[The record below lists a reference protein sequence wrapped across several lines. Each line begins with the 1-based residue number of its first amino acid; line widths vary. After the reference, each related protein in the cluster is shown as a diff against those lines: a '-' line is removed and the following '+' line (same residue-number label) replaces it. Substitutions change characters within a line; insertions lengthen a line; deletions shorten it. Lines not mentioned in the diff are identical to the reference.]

1 MTAENVSAGS
11 MRDSTTSPTIEQLV
25 AEPPKLHSAGGSLT
39 SRWKL
44 QDADLR
50 YLDHILR
57 PGMRTLETGA
67 GISTVVFALKGTD
80 HTCIV
85 PDQGLVDRIKN
96 FCAESA
102 IPLANVDFVVEH
114 SEQALPRLTRQDY
127 DFALIDGRHGFPA
140 PFIDCYYVAG
150 LLKVGGSVMID
161 DLHIWTIELL
171 VEYLRADANWQLG
184 RETWHTAT
192 FVKRTDD
199 ALRDEWT
206 RQPFV
211 VKRSL
216 RKSFLAKLRLL
227 QRMARTRDFT
237 PLRRLWGT

>member
-1 MTAENVSAGS
+1 MTAENMAAEST
-11 MRDSTTSPTIEQLV
+11 RDSRTPPAIDQLI
-25 AEPPKLHSAGGSLT
+25 AQPPSLHSAGGALT

-50 YLDHILR
+50 YLDGLLE

-67 GISTVVFALKGTD
+67 GLSTVVFALKGTD

-85 PDQGLVDRIKN
+85 PDQELVDRIKS
-96 FCAESA
+96 FCGESA
-102 IPLANVDFVVEH
+102 IPHANIDFVVER
-114 SEQALPRLTRQDY
+114 SEQALPRLTGQDY

-150 LLKVGGSVMID
+150 LLKVGGAMMID

-171 VEYLRADANWQLG
+171 VDYLRSDANWQLG

-192 FVKRTDD
+192 FVKRTHDG
-199 ALRDEWT
+199 LRDEWT

-227 QRMARTRDFT
+227 RRMARTGDFT
-237 PLRRLWGT
+237 PLRRLLGT